1 MANKY
6 LNKNVRFKCQSGNAV
21 WFKAENGDTKV
32 KIKNTEVLVDDCK
45 LRIIGGMRPGQC
57 NLLKDP
63 NTGIPLPCSAD
74 PVIGIWNNT
83 SRLMVGSK
91 SVLTSRCYINC
102 PLFGCI
108 KPFKPTMIT
117 IDVGDDTKIQSI
129 DLSLDNNSDTYN
141 DNYEKKADNDQN
153 KSDTKKFDDGV
164 IEKNIESKLC
174 DYENCTRRAECEFL
188 KTLSTIKETNESKN
202 ANELKGNMLKYGID
216 KYIEED
222 IAIAPSFYKYN
233 SNAPSSD
240 QDNKNINAS
249 SPVQYKMYS
258 IAHHHIVPVNQCF
271 KTFEEIVKLA
281 NYYNYNINR
290 AENGICLPTMNEG
303 YDKNIFNLKKE
314 VAFYA
319 MEKIGKQ
326 WHKGGHKYSCD
337 KIREDVDK
345 VLQKPFINYQQA
357 VCDELRKFTNKLLET
372 PKCRADNYEEQ
383 AIEFEIA
390 MNHICERIEKK
401 LQKFKETPKKS
412 YPYYVSKLAF
422 YFAFEEGLK
431 EYENQLFEDQL
442 SKDEGV

>member
-6 LNKNVRFKCQSGNAV
+6 LNKNVRFKCQNGNAV
-21 WFKAENGDTKV
+21 WFKPENGDTKV
-32 KIKNTEVLVDDCK
+32 KIKNIEVLLDDCK
-45 LRIIGGMRPGQC
+45 LNIIGGAKLGQC
-57 NLLKDP
+57 NLNIDP
-63 NTGIPLPCSAD
+63 STGIPMQCSAD

-83 SRLMVGSK
+83 SRLTVGSK
-91 SVLTSRCYINC
+91 SVLTSRCSINC
-102 PLFGCI
+102 PLFGSI

-117 IDVGDDTKIQSI
+117 IDVGDDTKIQSM
-129 DLSLDNNSDTYN
+129 DVSLDNSSDTYN
-141 DNYEKKADNDQN
+141 DNYEKKENNNQN
-153 KSDTKKFDDGV
+153 KSNAKKIDDGV

-303 YDKNIFNLKKE
+303 YDKNIFNSNFPHL
-314 VAFYA
+314 
-319 MEKIGKQ
+319 
-326 WHKGGHKYSCD
+326 
-337 KIREDVDK
+337 
-345 VLQKPFINYQQA
+345 
-357 VCDELRKFTNKLLET
+357 
-372 PKCRADNYEEQ
+372 
-383 AIEFEIA
+383 
-390 MNHICERIEKK
+390 
-401 LQKFKETPKKS
+401 
-412 YPYYVSKLAF
+412 
-422 YFAFEEGLK
+422 
-431 EYENQLFEDQL
+431 
-442 SKDEGV
+442 